1 MGPSTGLVNRSF
13 LYSCAKPQQSPVSGG
28 ADNATGND
36 KLVHA
41 LDGPRLHRLSMPR
54 VAPIKL
60 ELMALPK
67 PKSASSA
74 TSCESIQ
81 TSSLVASANAEKRK
95 SKTEVASKANLRLT
109 PENESSGDSV
119 KNSKL
124 TLKKKYQKHV
134 RKAQKL
140 KSKSVS
146 SKSLDSSIKNLTISE
161 PCNFVHVVSLKNG
174 LVLNETKLNPITRKD
189 NSEDVEDNVYAEIA
203 LRDEKEEEDQKID
216 WCQQ

>member
-1 MGPSTGLVNRSF
+1 M
-13 LYSCAKPQQSPVSGG
+13 AKVKDNSASSPRGRE
-28 ADNATGND
+28 D
-36 KLVHA
+36 L
-41 LDGPRLHRLSMPR
+41 LDDVDDDCYDDIGSPDE
-54 VAPIKL
+54 VVL
-60 ELMALPK
+60 ELTALPK
-67 PKSASSA
+67 PKSVSSDKPKSDQHSVSSA